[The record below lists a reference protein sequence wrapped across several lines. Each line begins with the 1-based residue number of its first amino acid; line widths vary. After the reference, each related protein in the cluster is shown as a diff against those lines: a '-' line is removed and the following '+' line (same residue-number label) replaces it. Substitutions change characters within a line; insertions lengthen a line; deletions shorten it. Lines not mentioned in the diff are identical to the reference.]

1 MKTFV
6 YTSQGGRSN
15 NEDFAVFRE
24 KEETGEGVWALADGL
39 GGHDC
44 GEVASRIAAEG
55 VLRLSKETPADSE
68 EALLSIMN
76 AANALVLEHQTDS
89 EATRFMRTTVV
100 AAFADGKVVRYFNVG
115 DSRFYYFK
123 NGRLSVQSKDHSVSQ
138 VAVNLGEITK
148 TQIRFHDDRN
158 KLLKVLGNEPELKI
172 SRLDPPIEMEPGDA
186 FLLCSDGF
194 WEYVY
199 ETEMEIDLLKSE
211 DPQEWVEW
219 MVNRLLLRVT
229 NNNDNFTAVGVF
241 V

>member
-24 KEETGEGVWALADGL
+24 KEETGEGVWVLADGL

-68 EALLSIMN
+68 EALLGIMN
-76 AANALVLEHQTDS
+76 AANALVLEHQADS

-100 AAFADGKVVRYFNVG
+100 AAFSDGKVVRYFNVG

-211 DPQEWVEW
+211 DPQEWIEW